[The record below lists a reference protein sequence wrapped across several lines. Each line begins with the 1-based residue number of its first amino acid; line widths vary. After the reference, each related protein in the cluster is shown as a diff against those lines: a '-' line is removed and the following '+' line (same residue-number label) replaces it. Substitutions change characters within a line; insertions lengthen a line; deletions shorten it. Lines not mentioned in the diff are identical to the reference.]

1 MSYAAISFSQLPRIG
16 FAHHFYTEK
25 YNQVYKGC
33 ENSLEIVYFEEGA
46 VNATFYG
53 KSFKIAP
60 GSVVLIFRNAPFKL
74 SSVEDG
80 LHRHCCI
87 QLQMEYDVTI
97 LDDDEQPPQGHNGL
111 LLPLILPPCAETEM
125 IKKELYTI
133 VSNVGVSR
141 EDYELSAVS
150 AALGIL
156 AQLDHR
162 WRRQTDVKS
171 SSGELWEYRIKQYVT
186 AHIQENITLE
196 SVAEALG
203 RTPNYLNSVFR
214 DATGNTICRYINSE
228 KVRIIAEMMKFR
240 GMSFKTACAIM
251 SITDVAYGYRLFK
264 QHTGLTTRAYLSGEH
279 RIKQK
284 NSLF

>member
-1 MSYAAISFSQLPRIG
+1 MPYAAVSFSQLPRIG

-25 YNQVYKGC
+25 YNQSYKGC
-33 ENSLEIVYFEEGA
+33 ESSMEIVYFEEGA

-53 KSFKIAP
+53 QSFKIAP
-60 GSVVLIFRNAPFKL
+60 GSIVLIFRNAPFEL
-74 SSVEDG
+74 SSAEAG

-87 QLQMEYDVTI
+87 QLQMDYDVTI
-97 LDDDEQPPQGHNGL
+97 LGDDKQPPQGHGGL
-111 LLPLILPPCAETEM
+111 LLPLILPPCAETEN

-133 VSNVGVSR
+133 VSNIGVSR
-141 EDYELSAVS
+141 EDYELSAAA

-156 AQLDHR
+156 AQLDQR
-162 WRRQTDVKS
+162 WRRQADIKNVS
-171 SSGELWEYRIKQYVT
+171 SEFWEYRIKQYIT
-186 AHIQENITLE
+186 AHIQEDISLE
-196 SVAEALG
+196 SVSKALG

-214 DATGNTICRYINSE
+214 DATGNTIRRYINSE

-240 GMSFKTACAIM
+240 GMSFKTACASM

-264 QHTGLTTRAYLSGEH
+264 QYTGVTTRTYLSGEH

-284 NSLF
+284 